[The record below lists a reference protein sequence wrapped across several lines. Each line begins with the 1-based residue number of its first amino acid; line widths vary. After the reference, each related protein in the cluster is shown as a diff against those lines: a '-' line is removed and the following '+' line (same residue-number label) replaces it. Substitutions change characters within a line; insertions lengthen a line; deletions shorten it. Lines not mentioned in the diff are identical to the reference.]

1 MANEI
6 PSLLSRIN
14 GPILI
19 TGHTGFKGTWLT
31 LLLEAL
37 DIEVVG
43 YSLKPEAESLYSRL
57 NRQGEIVEIYDD
69 ICDIE
74 TLDNFARNTKV
85 TSIIH
90 LAAQPL
96 VLDSYRNP
104 LITFQTNAMG
114 TANVLEVARKNKLIN
129 CVVAATT
136 DKVYR
141 NDNQGRRFI
150 ESDPLGGKDPYSA
163 SKVGAESAI
172 SAWQHLS
179 YIEDG
184 PKIISVRAGNVIGG
198 GDWAKNRLLPDLIR
212 GFSKEENVVVRNP
225 KSTRPW
231 QHVLDPLIGYLLS
244 LSYGLGGGNIDSFN
258 FGPLEP
264 SLSVKDVVE
273 ISSLAWKGQT
283 FIKEEEHQPKSLES
297 SVLELDARR
306 AQNCLSWT
314 PVWKQKDAINRTVD
328 WWYKYLIL
336 NGNPLI
342 LCREDIEYAL
352 NYYLEFKK

>member
-1 MANEI
+1 M
-6 PSLLSRIN
+6 
-14 GPILI
+14 
-19 TGHTGFKGTWLT
+19 
-31 LLLEAL
+31 
-37 DIEVVG
+37 
-43 YSLKPEAESLYSRL
+43 
-57 NRQGEIVEIYDD
+57 
-69 ICDIE
+69 
-74 TLDNFARNTKV
+74 
-85 TSIIH
+85 
-90 LAAQPL
+90 
-96 VLDSYRNP
+96 
-104 LITFQTNAMG
+104 
-114 TANVLEVARKNKLIN
+114 
-129 CVVAATT
+129 
-136 DKVYR
+136 
-141 NDNQGRRFI
+141 
-150 ESDPLGGKDPYSA
+150 
-163 SKVGAESAI
+163 
-172 SAWQHLS
+172 
-179 YIEDG
+179 
-184 PKIISVRAGNVIGG
+184 
-198 GDWAKNRLLPDLIR
+198 
-212 GFSKEENVVVRNP
+212 
-225 KSTRPW
+225 
-231 QHVLDPLIGYLLS
+231 LS